1 MSNTKNT
8 KTSLKT
14 TKMGAYSAF
23 LTLIVV
29 AFVIV
34 VNLMVGELPS
44 TVTKIDTS
52 SLKLYTLTDA
62 SIQLTKGLQDDV
74 VMYLVAQSGTE
85 DSNIKELLDR
95 YASYSSRIKVEYV
108 DPTSN
113 PGFLSS
119 YADANVT
126 SNSVIVKSAKRS
138 TVVLYEEIYTVGYTE
153 EDYYNYYMTGQVPSG
168 TSYFNGEGK
177 LTTALDYVTSDTL
190 PTLYVVTGH
199 GETDLAD
206 VVLSDIK
213 AENILVETLELLSVT
228 EIPSDA
234 NTVIM
239 NIPVKDI
246 SETERDV
253 LLAYMDRG
261 GKLILISDYVTC
273 NPTEMPNLCALTEAY
288 GLRSQP
294 GLMIE
299 GSKNSYMT
307 YPFVLLPA
315 LNASSSFVQK
325 MESANVTSILQL
337 AHGILPV
344 EGTEHQIS
352 PILST
357 TSEAFLIP
365 VNELE
370 TRDSFEKKETDI
382 AGTFHV
388 AAVSTDPA
396 STGKLFWVSS
406 LSFLLED
413 FYSYNGDLFMSVL
426 TTLCEKTASIAIA
439 GKALQVQSLVVSS
452 AAVTFWGAVLVI
464 VLPVGCALCGFLIWN
479 RRRKR

>member
-1 MSNTKNT
+1 
-8 KTSLKT
+8 
-14 TKMGAYSAF
+14 MGAYSAF

-29 AFVIV
+29 AFVVV
-34 VNLMVGELPS
+34 VNLMVGELPT

-62 SIQLTKGLQDDV
+62 SVQLAKGLQDDV

-113 PGFLSS
+113 PGFLSA

-177 LTTALDYVTSDTL
+177 LTTALDYVTSDNL

-213 AENILVETLELLSVT
+213 ADNILVGSLELLSADEV
-228 EIPSDA
+228 PADA
-234 NTVIM
+234 NAVIM
-239 NIPVKDI
+239 NIPIKDI

-253 LLAYMDRG
+253 LLAYLDRG

-273 NPTEMPNLCALTEAY
+273 NETDMPNLCAVTKAY
-288 GLRSQP
+288 GLQSQP
-294 GLMIE
+294 GLMVE
-299 GSKNSYMT
+299 GNKNNYMT
-307 YPFVLLPA
+307 YPFVLLPT
-315 LNASSSFVQK
+315 LNANSVFVQK
-325 MESANVTSILQL
+325 MESTNVTSILQL
-337 AHGILPV
+337 AHGIGVV
-344 EGTEHQIS
+344 EGTDHQIS

-357 TSEAFLIP
+357 SSEAYLIAAS
-365 VNELE
+365 ELE
-370 TRDSFEKKETDI
+370 TRESLDKQEQDVS
-382 AGTFHV
+382 GSFHV
-388 AAVSTDPA
+388 AAVSTDPD
-396 STGKLFWVSS
+396 SQGKLFWVSS

-426 TTLCEKTASIAIA
+426 TTLCEKTSSISIA

-452 AAVTFWGAVLVI
+452 AAVAFWGSVLVI

-479 RRRKR
+479 KRRKR